1 MRFVQKLIENILFYL
16 ICTALCFVF
25 LFPFIVM
32 LTGSLD
38 LQTKYV
44 VTIDNWFPQ
53 EFSLRNYIT
62 VMSVGSSM
70 MRWFVNSVIISVIPT
85 VTGVFLDALLGYI
98 FAKKKFKGKQLVF
111 WYFMIAIMIPY
122 QATIVSSYLLYNK
135 LGWINTYTVFIIPG
149 LWTVLYMFM
158 MRQHIATIPNA
169 LIDAAV
175 IDGAGE
181 WRIFLQIIMP
191 VSAPALSTV
200 AIFTFMNSWNNFM
213 SPLLFT
219 TSENMYN
226 LIVGLSTL
234 NQQTAAFGM
243 QMTAGVITFIPMFI
257 VYMAFQ
263 RYFIDGITVGS
274 VKG

>member
-1 MRFVQKLIENILFYL
+1 MRFVQKLVCNILFYF
-16 ICTALCFVF
+16 ICILLCFLF

-32 LTGSLD
+32 LAGSLD
-38 LQTKYV
+38 AQTKYV
-44 VTIDNWFPQ
+44 VTIDNWYPE
-53 EFSLRNYIT
+53 EFSLKNYMT
-62 VMSVGSSM
+62 VLMVGSSM

-85 VTGVFLDALLGYI
+85 VTGIFLDALLGYI
-98 FAKKKFKGKQLVF
+98 FAKKKFKGKQFVF

-135 LGWINTYTVFIIPG
+135 LGWINTYTVFIVPG

-158 MRQHIATIPNA
+158 MRQHITTVPNA

-181 WRIFLQIIMP
+181 WRIFFQIIMP
-191 VSAPALSTV
+191 VSASALSTV

-219 TSENMYN
+219 TSEDMYN

-234 NQQTAAFGM
+234 NQQTAAFGT